1 MSNMSESVS
10 HYFPPGVVDGNGRRI
25 RPGSLVQFSDAR
37 NPITAEVIA
46 WRIEGLMLRALDIDA
61 GEEQWFV
68 RYPSDV
74 LRIDSESTQSMTVGQ
89 FYVETDGPAT
99 MIIECVGTRDLMY
112 IADTDSDSQ
121 FSRFENGA
129 SLREWSF
136 SVLQTLQQLDPDE
149 CRATLLQSFTAPI
162 IERVL
167 QEGVLPRVIDRLV
180 LVTTD
185 QLVEHPQDTIYCAEI
200 LKMWLEAHGNVVN
213 VGEPDASRRWIESIV
228 IFPISQL
235 PHVIDAVAHTIKTEI
250 SGWAGTSERIVV
262 VHGGGTP
269 AMNTA
274 VLIAASR
281 YSNASIRHIQ
291 VPEAHRGTGEQQP
304 LIEFDLEDMPE
315 LGSAIKRY

>member
-1 MSNMSESVS
+1 MSNMSEPVS

-25 RPGSLVQFSDAR
+25 RPGSLVQFSDAG
-37 NPITAEVIA
+37 NTITAEVIG
-46 WRIEGLMLRALDIDA
+46 WRIEGLMLLAVDIAA
-61 GEEQWFV
+61 GQEQWFV

-74 LRIDSESTQSMTVGQ
+74 SRIDSESTQSATVGQ
-89 FYVETDGPAT
+89 FYVEADGPST
-99 MIIECVGTRDLMY
+99 MIIECVGTRDLIY
-112 IADTDSDSQ
+112 IAGTDSDSK
-121 FSRFENGA
+121 FPRLENGA
-129 SLREWSF
+129 SLRDWSL
-136 SVLQTLQQLDPDE
+136 SVQQTLRQMDPDE
-149 CRATLLQSFTAPI
+149 RRATLLQSFAAPI

-185 QLVEHPQDTIYCAEI
+185 QLVEHPQDTVYCAQI
-200 LKMWLEAHGNVVN
+200 LEMWLEAHSHVVN
-213 VGEPDASRRWIESIV
+213 VGEPDASRRWIESVV
-228 IFPISQL
+228 IFPITQL
-235 PHVIDAVAHTIKTEI
+235 PHVIDAVAHKIKTEI
-250 SGWAGTSERIVV
+250 PGWAGTSERIVV

-315 LGSAIKRY
+315 LGSAIKRD